1 MLGFHYSMAKL
12 KQTGGKR
19 AFQTKRSVLGNTRH
33 TQPAGKLRCSQSK
46 LELTEGT
53 EAGLSGW
60 RSATPFGKPWGVTDD
75 SEPFSLKS
83 EQWTRTIN
91 RVIESRMEPR
101 EFVTRSGGEKVV
113 TGIEDLEEL
122 LRNAADV
129 ELIKTDGR
137 RQVTKRAVS

>member
-1 MLGFHYSMAKL
+1 
-12 KQTGGKR
+12 
-19 AFQTKRSVLGNTRH
+19 
-33 TQPAGKLRCSQSK
+33 
-46 LELTEGT
+46 
-53 EAGLSGW
+53 
-60 RSATPFGKPWGVTDD
+60 
-75 SEPFSLKS
+75 
-83 EQWTRTIN
+83 
-91 RVIESRMEPR
+91 MEPR